1 MAGDGLRPSRGGGL
15 WRGAGSA
22 DAGAG
27 RCDALH
33 GGVCMIKC
41 ISGWWYLVNAG
52 AFHGYP
58 FPTRADAAEAL
69 EALQA
74 QEQA

>member
-1 MAGDGLRPSRGGGL
+1 
-15 WRGAGSA
+15 
-22 DAGAG
+22 
-27 RCDALH
+27 
-33 GGVCMIKC
+33 MIKC
-41 ISGWWYLVNAG
+41 ISGWWYLVGLG
-52 AFHGYP
+52 AFYGFA

>member
-1 MAGDGLRPSRGGGL
+1 
-15 WRGAGSA
+15 
-22 DAGAG
+22 
-27 RCDALH
+27 
-33 GGVCMIKC
+33 MIKC

-52 AFHGYP
+52 AFHGFA

-69 EALQA
+69 RALQA